1 MGKSIRKLA
10 VVGAG
15 TMGAAI
21 AACGARA
28 GLDVIL
34 MVRGKAEESGRK
46 RARQAVDAIV
56 KSGEMKGSDEAR
68 IRAGVVCADMQQD
81 AALLADCDLVI
92 EAVAENI
99 GVKQSTAKFIF
110 DNASDETI
118 VGTNTSNISI
128 SSIAEGMAE
137 DRRRRFLGIHFFNP
151 VRYMDLVEL
160 IPNADTEEEILR
172 RVRALINDRF
182 GKTPIRCKDAPGFIA
197 NRIGSYK

>member
-34 MVRGKAEESGRK
+34 MVRGKAEESGRE
-46 RARQAVDAIV
+46 RAQKAIATIL

-81 AALLADCDLVI
+81 ASFLSGCDLVI
-92 EAVAENI
+92 EAVAENLA
-99 GVKQSTAKFIF
+99 VKQSTVQFIF
-110 DNASDETI
+110 DNSSADTI
-118 VGTNTSNISI
+118 VGTNT
-128 SSIAEGMAE
+128 
-137 DRRRRFLGIHFFNP
+137 
-151 VRYMDLVEL
+151 
-160 IPNADTEEEILR
+160 
-172 RVRALINDRF
+172 
-182 GKTPIRCKDAPGFIA
+182 
-197 NRIGSYK
+197 